1 MWNKI
6 AGVLIRQRILWM
18 LVLGIGTLY
27 VGSHIPNVRLQYT
40 FGGLLP
46 ATDSTAIAYE
56 EFKSVFGTEG
66 NVMVIGSE
74 LEPLQSA
81 EGLAAWDR
89 LAHSIRTMEVVR
101 DTTDDQVD
109 NPVPVPLIDSV
120 FCMTAAFDVVKD
132 TADRHFILKPLMPDS
147 VWHSGVTEEVSSAF
161 FDRLFELP
169 FYEGLL
175 YNERRDAT
183 LMTVFMNP
191 ELFDSDRRGTIVED
205 VTAIAD
211 EWSEDHGVPLHL
223 SGLPFIRVEMT
234 NKVKQEIGYF
244 IGAAFAVTAL
254 LLFLFFRNLIVMGV
268 SMVVVGIGVVW
279 SVGSI
284 VLFDY
289 ELNLMT
295 SLIPPLMIV
304 IGVPNCIYLV
314 NKYHAEFKRHGNKAM
329 ALQRMVVKVGNAT
342 LLTNFTTALGFATF
356 IFTHS

>member
-27 VGSHIPNVRLQYT
+27 VGSHIPNVRLQYQ

-81 EGLAAWDR
+81 EGLAAWDQ
-89 LAHSIRTMEVVR
+89 LAHSIRTMEVRR
-101 DTTDDQVD
+101 DTTDDGVD

-132 TADRHFILKPLMPDS
+132 TADRRFVLRPLMPDS
-147 VWHSGVTEEVSSAF
+147 IWHTGVTEDASSAF

-191 ELFDSDRRGTIVED
+191 ELFDSNRRGTIVED

-211 EWSEDHGVPLHL
+211 QWSEDHGV
-223 SGLPFIRVEMT
+223 
-234 NKVKQEIGYF
+234 QIGR
-244 IGAAFAVTAL
+244 AHV
-254 LLFLFFRNLIVMGV
+254 
-268 SMVVVGIGVVW
+268 
-279 SVGSI
+279 
-284 VLFDY
+284 
-289 ELNLMT
+289 
-295 SLIPPLMIV
+295 
-304 IGVPNCIYLV
+304 
-314 NKYHAEFKRHGNKAM
+314 
-329 ALQRMVVKVGNAT
+329 
-342 LLTNFTTALGFATF
+342 
-356 IFTHS
+356 